1 MLVTQSELVTYMD
14 VKFTLRQQDAAD
26 LILAGLQ
33 SELEAYLRRPIE
45 VTEFEEEYRIESM
58 FNGIPMGTFI
68 STGSNYYND
77 SFQNSSPVDATTYA
91 EPPNTIYVRNSPIVS
106 VSEVKVKPLNAN
118 ERVLEEERDY
128 IVRRFGIEYFY
139 GQDGDLVTITYEAG
153 LDGSQIP
160 LFKLLILRAA
170 SREMQ
175 NMHDDVV
182 GLKDLN
188 TRNTGPLIT
197 GFLDTELASV
207 RKYRRTRVA

>member
-1 MLVTQSELVTYMD
+1 MLVTKSDLVTYMD

-33 SELEAYLRRPIE
+33 SELESFLRRPIE
-45 VTEFEEEYRIESM
+45 VTEFTEEYRIESM

-77 SFQNSSPVDATTYA
+77 SFQNSSPVDSTTYA

-106 VSEVKVKPLNAN
+106 VSEVKVKPLNAD
-118 ERVLEEERDY
+118 ERILVEEQDY
-128 IVRRFGIEYFY
+128 VVRRFGIEYFY
-139 GQDGDLVTITYEAG
+139 GQDGDLVTITYDAG
-153 LDGSQIP
+153 LDGTQIP

-207 RKYRRTRVA
+207 RKYRRTRIA

>member
-1 MLVTQSELVTYMD
+1 MD
-14 VKFTLRQQDAAD
+14 VKFTLRQQDAAE

-33 SELEAYLRRPIE
+33 SELESFLDRPIE
-45 VTEFEEEYRIESM
+45 VQEFEEEYVIESM
-58 FNGIPMGTFI
+58 FTGIPMGTFI
-68 STGSNYYND
+68 SAGSNYYND
-77 SFQNSSPVDATTYA
+77 SFQNSSPIDSTTYA
-91 EPPNTIYVRNSPIVS
+91 EPPNTIYLRNSPVAS
-106 VSEVKVKPLNAN
+106 VSEVRVKPLNGN
-118 ERVLEEERDY
+118 ERILIEERDY
-128 IVRRFGIEYFY
+128 IVRRFGIEYHY
-139 GQDGDLVTITYEAG
+139 GRDGDKVIVTYEAG
-153 LDGSQIP
+153 LNGSQIP

-188 TRNTGPLIT
+188 TRNVGPLIT